1 MALQLTIPADQL
13 FTHRLWLGLV
23 GVLCGLGAT
32 VPVRGELEAHL
43 PGFADPVD

>member
-32 VPVRGELEAHL
+32 VPVRPELEAHL
-43 PGFADPVD
+43 PGFAEPAG